1 MTAEEIR
8 AVLLRALGRVAPE
21 VDLTSLRGDL
31 PLRTQVD
38 IDSIDFLNFVI
49 ELHRE
54 LGVDV
59 PEAEYA
65 ALATIDSAVTYL
77 QGHASSKA

>member
-8 AVLLRALGRVAPE
+8 AALLRALGRIAPE
-21 VDLTSLRGDL
+21 VDLTSLRGDV
-31 PLRTQVD
+31 PLRAQVD

-59 PEAEYA
+59 PEAEYG
-65 ALATIDSAVTYL
+65 ALATLDSAVIYL
-77 QGHASSKA
+77 QGHVSSKA